1 VWHLNARRYLHT
13 GINYSQNKN
22 GFLQTYVRRG
32 PTPFESYYLPVGTGT
47 SYASAN
53 FPLEPLL
60 SNSPYNGEPGNIW
73 TYLLLDIPRGAAG
86 GNIHVQLSSDVK
98 INYEVYARFGGLPS
112 LISWDYYYAN
122 KTMRSD
128 TSMFFML
135 YDSSDDKINFYIM
148 YAREGTWGFGL
159 RHLNTTIIPAKG
171 PTVMSLSLERCPKH
185 CSSHGD
191 CKFSF
196 DASGLTSYRFIL
208 NPLLVPHLSIMFT
221 FQTQCIKEFT
231 ILNVYFVVLSFCS
244 CDRNH
249 GGIDCSVEI
258 VTHQGACS
266 FLRLMKLV
274 ILLPCSV

>member
-1 VWHLNARRYLHT
+1 M
-13 GINYSQNKN
+13 
-22 GFLQTYVRRG
+22 RRG
-32 PTPFESYYLPVGTGT
+32 PTPFESYYLPVGSGA
-47 SYASAN
+47 SYTSAN
-53 FPLEPLL
+53 FPIETLL
-60 SNSPYNGEPGNIW
+60 SNSSYNGEPGNIW

-122 KTMRSD
+122 KTRRSD

-135 YDSSDDKINFYIM
+135 YDSSDGKINFYIM

-159 RHLNTTIIPAKG
+159 RHLNTSKG

-208 NPLLVPHLSIMFT
+208 NPLLVTFT
-221 FQTQCIKEFT
+221 FRPFP
-231 ILNVYFVVLSFCS
+231 
-244 CDRNH
+244 
-249 GGIDCSVEI
+249 
-258 VTHQGACS
+258 
-266 FLRLMKLV
+266 FL
-274 ILLPCSV
+274 